1 MGNVTTGA
9 GADGGATTRG
19 GGNGDLGG
27 DDGRDTAGEG
37 GHAVALDR
45 GDSRGLGSTGGGSD
59 SGGSGNAGPAGG
71 SRAGGNGAGGSRRAS
86 RLNTSGSG
94 GRLDTG
100 RGGGGLNTSGG
111 SGGLTAGAVGDGG
124 SARDDGN
131 LVGLVDGRV
140 GTVLDGGSSQ
150 AGVEGNGG
158 DGETHF
164 ECMEIDY
171 RKGDLNK
178 SEALGE
184 KESGGSWAERMDD
197 RSLESDWMQLAT
209 KFVLEERR
217 RERKKKATGGLEGLL
232 YERGD

>member
-164 ECMEIDY
+164 ECVWKLITV
-171 RKGDLNK
+171 K
-178 SEALGE
+178 
-184 KESGGSWAERMDD
+184 
-197 RSLESDWMQLAT
+197 
-209 KFVLEERR
+209 VI
-217 RERKKKATGGLEGLL
+217 
-232 YERGD
+232 